1 MKKVDAFW
9 DASAIVP
16 LCVGQAGSGF
26 AREALRDKTIAVWWG
41 TPVET
46 VSAFARLARAGELD
60 QRHLRMAR
68 TRLAALRGMWIEVQ
82 PGEALRELA
91 EGLIERH
98 PLRAADAL
106 QLAAALI
113 WSRRRPQKRSF
124 VCLDGRLA
132 EAAGKEGF
140 SVEAM

>member
-26 AREALRDKTIAVWWG
+26 AREALRNKSIAVWWG

-46 VSAFARLARAGELD
+46 TSAFARLVRAGELD
-60 QRHLRMAR
+60 QQNFRMAM

-82 PGEALRELA
+82 PSEGLRDLA

-106 QLAAALI
+106 QLAAAVI
-113 WSRRRPQKRSF
+113 WSRRRPRNRAF
-124 VCLDGRLA
+124 VCLDSRLA

>member
-1 MKKVDAFW
+1 VKKIDAFW

-26 AREALRDKTIAVWWG
+26 ARAALKSKSMAVWWA

-46 VSAFARLARAGELD
+46 VSAFVRLARAGELD
-60 QRHLRMAR
+60 QQYLRLAMK
-68 TRLAALRGMWIEVQ
+68 RLAALREMWIEVQ
-82 PGEALRELA
+82 PSDGLRDLA

-98 PLRAADAL
+98 PLCAADAL
-106 QLAAALI
+106 QLAAALV
-113 WSRRRPQKRSF
+113 WSQRHPRTREF

-132 EAAGKEGF
+132 DAAREEGF
-140 SVEAM
+140 SVEAL

>member
-9 DASAIVP
+9 DTSAIVP

-26 AREALRDKTIAVWWG
+26 AREALRDKSIAVWWG
-41 TPVET
+41 TSVET
-46 VSAFARLARAGELD
+46 TSAFARLARAGELD
-60 QRHLRMAR
+60 PQNFRMAM

-82 PGEALRELA
+82 PNEGLRNLA
-91 EGLIERH
+91 EELVQRH

-106 QLAAALI
+106 QLAAAVI
-113 WSRRRPQKRSF
+113 WSRRQPRKRAF

-132 EAAGKEGF
+132 EAASQEGF

>member
-1 MKKVDAFW
+1 VKKVDAFW

-26 AREALRDKTIAVWWG
+26 AREALRSKSIAVWWG
-41 TPVET
+41 TPVEAA
-46 VSAFARLARAGELD
+46 SAFARLARGVELD
-60 QRHLRMAR
+60 QRSFRMAM
-68 TRLAALRGMWIEVQ
+68 TRLTALRGMWIEVQ
-82 PGEALRELA
+82 PGEGLRDLV

-106 QLAAALI
+106 QLAAAVI
-113 WSRRRPQKRSF
+113 WSRRRPRDHAF

>member
-1 MKKVDAFW
+1 MKKIDAFW

-16 LCVGQAGSGF
+16 LSVGQAGSGF
-26 AREALRDKTIAVWWG
+26 AREALRDKSIAVWWG

-46 VSAFARLARAGELD
+46 ASAFARLARAGELD
-60 QRHLRMAR
+60 PQNLGMAM
-68 TRLAALRGMWIEVQ
+68 TRLAALREMWIEVQ
-82 PGEALRELA
+82 PSEGLRDLA
-91 EGLIERH
+91 EELIERH

-106 QLAAALI
+106 QLAAAVV
-113 WSRRRPQKRSF
+113 WSRRHPRKRAF

>member
-26 AREALRDKTIAVWWG
+26 AREALRSKSIAVWWG

-46 VSAFARLARAGELD
+46 ASAFARLVCAGELD
-60 QRHLRMAR
+60 QRDLRMTM

-82 PGEALRELA
+82 PSEGLRALA

-132 EAAGKEGF
+132 DAAGKEGF

>member
-1 MKKVDAFW
+1 VKKVDAFW

-124 VCLDGRLA
+124 VCLGGRLA

>member
-41 TPVET
+41 APVET
-46 VSAFARLARAGELD
+46 VSAFACLARARELD
-60 QRHLRMAR
+60 QRRLRMAM

-82 PGEALRELA
+82 PGEVLRELA
-91 EGLIERH
+91 EGLIGRH
-98 PLRAADAL
+98 PLRAANAL

-113 WSRRRPQKRSF
+113 WSRRRPQKRTF

-132 EAAGKEGF
+132 DAAGKEGF

>member
-68 TRLAALRGMWIEVQ
+68 TRLAALRGMWSEVQ

-113 WSRRRPQKRSF
+113 WSRRRPQKRTF

-132 EAAGKEGF
+132 DAAGKEGF

>member
-1 MKKVDAFW
+1 VKKVDAFW

>member
-1 MKKVDAFW
+1 MKKIDAFW

-16 LCVGQAGSGF
+16 LCVGQAGGSL
-26 AREALRDKTIAVWWG
+26 AREALRDSSIAVWWG

-46 VSAFARLARAGELD
+46 ASAFARLARAGELD
-60 QRHLRMAR
+60 PQNLRVAM
-68 TRLAALRGMWIEVQ
+68 TRLAALREMWIEVQ
-82 PGEALRELA
+82 PSEGLRDLA
-91 EGLIERH
+91 EELIERH

-106 QLAAALI
+106 QLAAAVV
-113 WSRRRPQKRSF
+113 WSRRHPRKRAF

-140 SVEAM
+140 SVEVM

>member
-1 MKKVDAFW
+1 VKKVDAFW

-26 AREALRDKTIAVWWG
+26 AREALRSKSIAVWWG

-46 VSAFARLARAGELD
+46 ASAFARLVCAGELD
-60 QRHLRMAR
+60 QRDLRMTM

-82 PGEALRELA
+82 PSEGLRALA

-106 QLAAALI
+106 QLAAAVI
-113 WSRRRPQKRSF
+113 WSGRRPRDRAF

-132 EAAGKEGF
+132 EAAAKEGF
-140 SVEAM
+140 SAEAI

>member
-1 MKKVDAFW
+1 MKKINAFW

-26 AREALRDKTIAVWWG
+26 AREALRDKSIAAWWG
-41 TPVET
+41 TPVEA
-46 VSAFARLARAGELD
+46 VSAFTRLARAGEID
-60 QRHLRMAR
+60 QRHLRIAM

-82 PGEALRELA
+82 PGEALRDLA
-91 EGLIERH
+91 EGLIGRH

-106 QLAAALI
+106 QLAAAVI
-113 WSRRRPQKRSF
+113 WSRRRPRKRTF